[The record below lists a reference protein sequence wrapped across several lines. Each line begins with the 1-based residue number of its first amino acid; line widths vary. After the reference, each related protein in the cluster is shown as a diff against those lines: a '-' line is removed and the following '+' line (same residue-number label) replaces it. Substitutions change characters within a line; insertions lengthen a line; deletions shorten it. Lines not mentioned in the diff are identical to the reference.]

1 MPGGWCVDLQY
12 KPTDTPFVLAARAA
26 GHNAVNGTRMLVAQA
41 IASFYLWYGDD
52 VRFGR
57 AAEAELTALV
67 EAP

>member
-1 MPGGWCVDLQY
+1 M
-12 KPTDTPFVLAARAA
+12 LAARAA
-26 GHNAVNGTRMLVAQA
+26 GRNAVSGAHMLVAQA
-41 IASFYLWYGDD
+41 IATFYLWYGDD